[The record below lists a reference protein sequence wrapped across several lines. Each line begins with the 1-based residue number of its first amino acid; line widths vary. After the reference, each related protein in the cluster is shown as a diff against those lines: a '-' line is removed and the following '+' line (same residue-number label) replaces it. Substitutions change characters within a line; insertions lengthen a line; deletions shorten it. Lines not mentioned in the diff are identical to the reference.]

1 MDDEEKGRLGE
12 KSSAGNLSLL
22 GGYLCLDFVNTVDWR
37 LGERPRDWLATYGD
51 LIAWSR
57 HAGILSASG
66 AGRLL
71 RESERSP
78 DAADAALRSALALR
92 EAVYRIFSSIA
103 AARGPRTADI
113 AVLNRALSISLP
125 HRRLAPRTGGF
136 EWDWTRR
143 GETLERPMW
152 DIAQSAADLLTSGQ
166 LHRVRQCGDE
176 RCGWLFF
183 DRSKNRSRRWC
194 SMDDCGN
201 RAKARRHYRRSR
213 ASDTR
218 GG

>member
-1 MDDEEKGRLGE
+1 MVVTMHDEEKGRLGE

-92 EAVYRIFSSIA
+92 EAVYRIFS
-103 AARGPRTADI
+103 
-113 AVLNRALSISLP
+113 
-125 HRRLAPRTGGF
+125 
-136 EWDWTRR
+136 WDWTRR